1 MSSTILAAPVR
12 LDIFKFSDE
21 LFIKVESVMANAILF
36 LSKKYNFE
44 YDEAMRSLSLE
55 TFGCKEG
62 TKEKIEKIEKKI
74 KESTSTSTF
83 HLPYNGG
90 KNDDCCSGLKEN
102 WGLYTQC
109 KHPAKDGKKFCKVC
123 QNQADKNNDV
133 PTYGTIEDRCAV
145 DMFGFVDP
153 SGKKPACYSKIMKK
167 FNYSKEDVLAECARN
182 NIVLDERHFESFP
195 VNKSGRPK
203 STEKK
208 EEPEKGAKGRPRK
221 EKKVT
226 EITSGS
232 DLFEQL
238 VKDASETAAS
248 KPADSKSIETAAS
261 ETADSKSIEAVAIEP
276 ADSKSIETAASETAD
291 SKSSEAVAS
300 EDADNEAVD
309 TAKKEAVDTAK
320 KEAVDAAKKEA
331 VDAAKKEA
339 DKAKKEAD
347 KAKIEVDKK
356 AKKESDKKAKKE
368 SEETAKKEAADK
380 ARKEAEDKANEEEEK
395 EDAYDE
401 ETEDE
406 EEEEEDAEKEET
418 PDVVKRI
425 TYEGKKYLKSKNTGI
440 IYNEEQD
447 VVGKWNDIENRIDFQ
462 EEDDEHW
469 DEE

>member
-261 ETADSKSIEAVAIEP
+261 ETADSKS
-276 ADSKSIETAASETAD
+276 
-291 SKSSEAVAS
+291 SEAVAS

>member
-1 MSSTILAAPVR
+1 
-12 LDIFKFSDE
+12 
-21 LFIKVESVMANAILF
+21 MAVQSGI
-36 LSKKYNFE
+36 
-44 YDEAMRSLSLE
+44 
-55 TFGCKEG
+55 T
-62 TKEKIEKIEKKI
+62 
-74 KESTSTSTF
+74 ESTSV
-83 HLPYNGG
+83 
-90 KNDDCCSGLKEN
+90 
-102 WGLYTQC
+102 
-109 KHPAKDGKKFCKVC
+109 DGKKFCKVC

-248 KPADSKSIETAAS
+248 K
-261 ETADSKSIEAVAIEP
+261 P